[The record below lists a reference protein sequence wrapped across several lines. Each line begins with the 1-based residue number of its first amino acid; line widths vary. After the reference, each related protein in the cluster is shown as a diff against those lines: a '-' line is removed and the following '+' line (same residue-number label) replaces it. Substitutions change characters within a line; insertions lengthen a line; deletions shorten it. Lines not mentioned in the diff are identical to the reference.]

1 MPIRTR
7 TTRVE
12 GTSYDF
18 TIIDDRPLDLRDIS
32 HAVLGLSWP
41 ATLGLLTLV
50 YVVLNALFAVAFH
63 LGGGVANLPDGSFRH
78 AFFFSVQTMATIGY
92 GAMYPQSDLAHVLV
106 FVESVVGLVFTALA
120 TGLVFVRFSR
130 VRGRVQFAKKVTI
143 GRYDGTRWLTVRI
156 GNGRSN
162 RIFDAQFRM
171 LLMRTVKRE
180 GEPVLYRSE
189 PLLLARD
196 VAPNLQRAWNLM
208 HRIDETSPLW
218 GATAE
223 SLLASEAEIHLAVAG
238 TDETTLQTV
247 HGRFVWEAPNIAF
260 GVRPADV
267 VSEQNGN
274 VVLDLRHFDDVT
286 AAPLP

>member
-1 MPIRTR
+1 MPVRTR
-7 TTRVE
+7 TSRIE

-18 TIIDDRPLDLRDIS
+18 TIIDDRPIDLRDLS

-41 ATLGLLTLV
+41 AMLGLLTAV
-50 YVVLNALFAVAFH
+50 YALLNALFALAFFFS
-63 LGGGVANLPDGSFRH
+63 GGVANLPDQSLKH
-78 AFFFSVQTMATIGY
+78 CFFFSVQTMATIGY
-92 GAMYPQSDLAHVLV
+92 GAMYPQSDAAHVLV

-130 VRGRVQFAKKVTI
+130 IRGRVQFAQKVTI
-143 GRYDGTRWLTVRI
+143 GQYDGARWLTVRI

-162 RIFDAQFRM
+162 RIFDAQFRL
-171 LLMRTVKRE
+171 LLMRTVKRP

-189 PLLLARD
+189 PLTLVRD

-208 HRIDETSPLW
+208 HRIDEASPLW

-223 SLLASEAEIHLAVAG
+223 SLLASEAEVHLAVAG

-274 VVLDLRHFDDVT
+274 VVLDLRHFDEVT
-286 AAPLP
+286 AAPLS